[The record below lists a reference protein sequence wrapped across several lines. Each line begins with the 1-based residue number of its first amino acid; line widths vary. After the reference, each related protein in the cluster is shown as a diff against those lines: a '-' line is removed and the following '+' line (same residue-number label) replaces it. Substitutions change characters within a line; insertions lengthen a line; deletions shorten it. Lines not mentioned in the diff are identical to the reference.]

1 MYLRAL
7 DETWPSESR
16 KLSFMAAVLMVI
28 IAENPVKAVHLGS
41 YTFWVFFFSHLK
53 SYPDCDL
60 ANHDLINNFLF
71 LKK

>member
-1 MYLRAL
+1 
-7 DETWPSESR
+7 
-16 KLSFMAAVLMVI
+16 MVI